1 MPRGKSKTPEETR
14 RKRSESMKGKNT
26 GKCPPGCGCGRHVR
40 TDECRQKISAAKRG
54 VSFTEEHRKK
64 LSEGH
69 KGLPATRKANPDGYI
84 ERGYR
89 FFSGVDH
96 PVTTD
101 SGKLA
106 EHRRVL
112 YDKIGP
118 GPHEC
123 HWGCGR
129 LLEWGGR
136 DGICAD
142 HLDADRSNN
151 DPENLVPSC
160 VVCNVHRGDSD
171 VI

>member
-1 MPRGKSKTPEETR
+1 MPSQRCQPD
-14 RKRSESMKGKNT
+14 
-26 GKCPPGCGCGRHVR
+26 CGCGRHSSHTQEWREKVS
-40 TDECRQKISAAKRG
+40 KAKRG
-54 VSFTEEHRKK
+54 KPFGEEHRRN
-64 LSEGH
+64 LSEAH
-69 KGLPATRKANPDGYI
+69 KGLPGTRKASPEGYI

-89 FFSGVDH
+89 FFYGIDH
-96 PVTTD
+96 PLA
-101 SGKLA
+101 SPAGKLA